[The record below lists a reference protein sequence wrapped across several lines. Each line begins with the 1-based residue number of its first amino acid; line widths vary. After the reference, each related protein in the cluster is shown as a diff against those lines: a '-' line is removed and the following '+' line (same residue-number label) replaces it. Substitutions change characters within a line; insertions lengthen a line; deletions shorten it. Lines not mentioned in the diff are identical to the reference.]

1 MFKVVFF
8 LITRDHKAQ
17 NTLEGIQCGGR
28 CYRKRGLH
36 VHVRHMIVVSI
47 APKLSLDM
55 IYIFC
60 QFSGYKDHMQV

>member
-8 LITRDHKAQ
+8 LITRDRKAQ

-36 VHVRHMIVVSI
+36 VRHMIVVSI

-60 QFSGYKDHMQV
+60 LFSGYKDHMQV